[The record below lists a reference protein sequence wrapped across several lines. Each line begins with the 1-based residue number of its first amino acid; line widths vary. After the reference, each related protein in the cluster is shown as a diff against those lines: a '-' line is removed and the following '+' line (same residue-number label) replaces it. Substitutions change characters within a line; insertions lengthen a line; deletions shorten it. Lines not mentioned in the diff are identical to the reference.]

1 MTMITTEYET
11 IYILKPDLPEDAI
24 RAVAEKVGGII
35 SGHEGNVLSEDDW
48 GKRKLAYPIDR
59 NSRGHYVRF
68 HYIGPSDLVA
78 ELERQLRYDDK
89 LLRFLSVRLK
99 VDIDAEKAVAEADAC
114 TAAREAEEA
123 ARAAAAEAAENP
135 EQAENSEKAPAG
147 GNAPAGGGEKR

>member
-1 MTMITTEYET
+1 MITTEYET

-35 SGHEGNVLSEDDW
+35 TSYEGNVLSEDDW

-68 HYIGPSDLVA
+68 HYIGPSTLVA

-89 LLRFLSVRLK
+89 LLRFLSVRLEAD
-99 VDIDAEKAVAEADAC
+99 VDSEKALAEA
-114 TAAREAEEA
+114 AARAAKKAAEEA
-123 ARAAAAEAAENP
+123 ARAAEEAERNAAAASS
-135 EQAENSEKAPAG
+135 QSASTKTDG
-147 GNAPAGGGEKR
+147 GF

>member
-1 MTMITTEYET
+1 MITTEYET

-68 HYIGPSDLVA
+68 HYIGPSTLVA

-89 LLRFLSVRLK
+89 LLRFLSVRLA
-99 VDIDAEKAVAEADAC
+99 VDIDTEKALSEAAAQADAR
-114 TAAREAEEA
+114 AAEEA
-123 ARAAAAEAAENP
+123 ARVAEEVARAEADSA
-135 EQAENSEKAPAG
+135 ATASAPSTD
-147 GNAPAGGGEKR
+147 GGGEN